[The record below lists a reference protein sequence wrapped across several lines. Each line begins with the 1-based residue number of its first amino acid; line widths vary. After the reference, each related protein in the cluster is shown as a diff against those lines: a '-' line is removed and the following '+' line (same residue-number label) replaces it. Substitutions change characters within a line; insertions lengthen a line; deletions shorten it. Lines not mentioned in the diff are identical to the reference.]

1 MSRINLRGNVVDERG
16 KSVSG
21 AHVAVTGYSEIATTD
36 AMGNFSL
43 PSHHAEGQLMS
54 VRAEE
59 GGRVADISVIAGKD
73 AQLVLRRR

>member
-1 MSRINLRGNVVDERG
+1 VVDERG

-73 AQLVLRRR
+73 AQLVLRKR

>member
-1 MSRINLRGNVVDERG
+1 
-16 KSVSG
+16 
-21 AHVAVTGYSEIATTD
+21 
-36 AMGNFSL
+36 MGNFSL